1 MQVGC
6 GRARS
11 FASSGFEPRVAYRCI
26 RGESGSGSGLGLGV
40 APLVPLHMPAIEIM
54 PVPHDG
60 AAAPGA
66 AGAAGAA
73 AGWSCLAMCDAL
85 AAAGPCL
92 ANQAALAAASS
103 ADILTTCGR
112 QVRKRVTG
120 RGGRLRSCDGPG
132 PPASRRASKR
142 TPTSYLSVRACSS
155 ERTASLGWE
164 MSRGCDG
171 AGVWKA
177 AATATHER
185 ENTRCIVALEDWL
198 GESRWRF
205 KPLHP
210 SECSSSG
217 MREGGKAER
226 IRG

>member
-1 MQVGC
+1 MGC

-11 FASSGFEPRVAYRCI
+11 LLVRVFEPRVAYRCI

-60 AAAPGA
+60 AAA
-66 AGAAGAA
+66 

-103 ADILTTCGR
+103 ADIITTCGR
-112 QVRKRVTG
+112 RVRKRVTG
-120 RGGRLRSCDGPG
+120 RGRRLRIRARPG
-132 PPASRRASKR
+132 PPASRRVPKR
-142 TPTSYLSVRACSS
+142 TPMSYLSVRACSS
-155 ERTASLGWE
+155 ERTANLGWE

-198 GESRWRF
+198 GESIARAGGA
-205 KPLHP
+205 
-210 SECSSSG
+210 SSHST
-217 MREGGKAER
+217 RRNAQVL
-226 IRG
+226 